1 MAPSAEKVMTSI
13 FWNPGVVTIN
23 TYYVKRKYIKCTI
36 LFKKIWKAT
45 NTIQEKQSRK
55 KGKQFFF
62 LQKIAPKQN
71 SKVVTSKIVKLCS
84 ELVLNLLF
92 SEDMTFSDFFMCLIL
107 KEFCSGHKLGS
118 NEEVISPI
126 GGLFGGP

>member
-1 MAPSAEKVMTSI
+1 MHIMLKESI
-13 FWNPGVVTIN
+13 LNVP
-23 TYYVKRKYIKCTI
+23 YYSKTFRK
-36 LFKKIWKAT
+36 LQ
-45 NTIQEKQSRK
+45 NTIQEKQPRK

-84 ELVLNLLF
+84 ELVPNLLF
-92 SEDMTFSDFFMCLIL
+92 SEDMTFFDFFMCLNL

-118 NEEVISPI
+118 NEEVISSN